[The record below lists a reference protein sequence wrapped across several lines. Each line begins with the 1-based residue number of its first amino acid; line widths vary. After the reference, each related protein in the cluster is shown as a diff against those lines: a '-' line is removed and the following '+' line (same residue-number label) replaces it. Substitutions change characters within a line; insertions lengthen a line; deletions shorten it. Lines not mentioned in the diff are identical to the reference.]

1 MKLLKKKYID
11 EAMQGCLDNDYK
23 LICRAA
29 RIVQGLAE
37 GGYDIDI
44 EDNIKRCYKA
54 SLYRKF
60 MRAYTRYVLDNP
72 NRLGIDLTADDICIS
87 SMENGESTGIRN

>member
-1 MKLLKKKYID
+1 MKTLRKEYVE
-11 EAMQGCLDNDYK
+11 EAMQGCLENDYK

-29 RIVQGLAE
+29 RIVQGLVE
-37 GGYDIDI
+37 GGYEIDV

-60 MRAYTRYVLDNP
+60 MRAYTRYVLSNP
-72 NRLGIDLTADDICIS
+72 NCVQELARDICIS
-87 SMENGESTGIRN
+87 SMENGEYTGIKD

>member
-1 MKLLKKKYID
+1 MKTLRKEYVD
-11 EAMQGCLDNDYK
+11 EAMQGCLENDYK

-37 GGYDIDI
+37 GGYEIDV

-60 MRAYTRYVLDNP
+60 MRAYTRYVLSNP
-72 NRLGIDLTADDICIS
+72 NCVQELARDICIS
-87 SMENGESTGIRN
+87 SMENGEYTGIKD

>member
-1 MKLLKKKYID
+1 MKTLRKEYVE

-23 LICRAA
+23 LICRTA

-37 GGYDIDI
+37 GGYDIDV

-60 MRAYTRYVLDNP
+60 MRAYTRYVLSNP
-72 NRLGIDLTADDICIS
+72 NCVQELARDICIS
-87 SMENGESTGIRN
+87 SMENGEYTGIKD